1 MPEQGRARC
10 NSANYKV
17 MATITMTKGQAK
29 SKAGKCLDANVR
41 SISSYL
47 KDCAKL
53 LKGGRGM
60 IMSDEQRAAYK
71 ALKGA
76 TGLKPEDCNLGFIKA
91 YIPTD
96 NEGRLCRFV
105 KVGENRE
112 EWCAK
117 KGIDPNSPQFSTIEG
132 KEGAKILVYREVR
145 TTWTGSQ
152 IINLLVKAADARAK
166 ANKQ

>member
-1 MPEQGRARC
+1 M
-10 NSANYKV
+10 NK
-17 MATITMTKGQAK
+17 TQAK

-60 IMSDEQRAAYK
+60 IMSNEQREAYK
-71 ALKGA
+71 LLKGA
-76 TGLKPEDCNLGFIKA
+76 TGLTADDCNLNFIKS

-96 NEGRLCRFV
+96 DKGRLVRYK
-105 KVGENRE
+105 KVEDIPAF
-112 EWCAK
+112 CAK
-117 KGIDPNSPQFSTIEG
+117 YGIDEQDEQWLTKNGVVF
-132 KEGAKILVYREVR
+132 YREVR

-152 IINLLVKAADARAK
+152 IINLLVKAADIRAK
-166 ANKQ
+166 EQK

>member
-1 MPEQGRARC
+1 
-10 NSANYKV
+10 
-17 MATITMTKGQAK
+17 MATYEMNKGQMK

-41 SISSYL
+41 SLSSYL
-47 KDCAKL
+47 KDCARL

-71 ALKGA
+71 LLKGA
-76 TGLKPEDCNLGFIKA
+76 TGLKPEDCNLGFIKSF
-91 YIPTD
+91 IPTD
-96 NEGRLCRFV
+96 EEGRLCKFV
-105 KVGENRE
+105 KVGDNLE
-112 EWCAK
+112 EWCIK
-117 KGIDPNSPQFSTIEG
+117 KGIDQNDKQFTTIEG
-132 KEGAKILVYREVR
+132 KDGAKILVYREVR

>member
-1 MPEQGRARC
+1 
-10 NSANYKV
+10 
-17 MATITMTKGQAK
+17 MAKYEMNKTQMK

-71 ALKGA
+71 LLKGA

-96 NEGRLCRFV
+96 DHGRLVRFV
-105 KVGENRE
+105 KVANRE
-112 EWCAK
+112 EFCAK
-117 KGIDPNSPQFSTIEG
+117 KGVDANDEQFTEIEG
-132 KEGAKILVYREVR
+132 KDGAKILVYREVR

-152 IINLLVKAADARAK
+152 IINLLVKAAEARAK
-166 ANKQ
+166 ANNQ

>member
-1 MPEQGRARC
+1 MQVR
-10 NSANYKV
+10 KQKI
-17 MATITMTKGQAK
+17 MAKYEMNKGQMK

-41 SISSYL
+41 SLSSYL

-71 ALKGA
+71 LLKGA
-76 TGLKPEDCNLGFIKA
+76 TGLTADDCNLNFIKTF
-91 YIPTD
+91 IPTD
-96 NEGRLCRFV
+96 DHGRLVKFV
-105 KVGENRE
+105 KVENRE

-117 KGIDPNSPQFSTIEG
+117 KGVDVNDEQFTEIEG
-132 KEGAKILVYREVR
+132 KDGAKILVYREVR

-152 IINLLVKAADARAK
+152 IINLLCKAADARVK

>member
-1 MPEQGRARC
+1 MQVREQID
-10 NSANYKV
+10 

-53 LKGGRGM
+53 LKGGRSM
-60 IMSDEQRAAYK
+60 IMSDEQKAAYK
-71 ALKGA
+71 LLKGA
-76 TGLKPEDCNLGFIKA
+76 TGLKAEDCNLGFIKS

-96 NEGRLCRFV
+96 EQGRLCRFV
-105 KVGENRE
+105 KVGENRA

-117 KGIDPNSPQFSTIEG
+117 KGIDPNDAQFTTIEKKDG
-132 KEGAKILVYREVR
+132 TTVEVYREVR
-145 TTWTGSQ
+145 TTWTGSA

-166 ANKQ
+166 ENKQ